1 MRKLLQQFKEIVFFD
16 TETTGLNPEKDQ
28 IIELARVW
36 WNGTGPIMNIRPAL
50 AEPGNIGVVL
60 AELAWHYSH
69 AYAEHHGFDQAV
81 AFKAICDSW
90 DAAHAKAQAANTESA
105 Q

>member
-1 MRKLLQQFKEIVFFD
+1 MALEKLPPPRLKLLAEFR
-16 TETTGLNPEKDQ
+16 LPRPC
-28 IIELARVW
+28 IELARVW

>member
-1 MRKLLQQFKEIVFFD
+1 MDAAALEQRSLPVPE
-16 TETTGLNPEKDQ
+16 GLDAPDDQ

-36 WNGTGPIMNIRPAL
+36 WNGSGPIMNIRPAL

-69 AYAEHHGFDQAV
+69 AYAEHHGFDQAA
-81 AFKAICDSW
+81 AFKAIRDSW
-90 DAAHAKAQAANTESA
+90 DAAHAQAAATVNTETA

>member
-1 MRKLLQQFKEIVFFD
+1 M
-16 TETTGLNPEKDQ
+16 TEALEAKALSIPEGLDGADEQ
-28 IIELARVW
+28 VLELIRVW
-36 WNGTGPIMNIRPAL
+36 WNVDGPRMNIRPAL
-50 AEPGNIGVVL
+50 REPANIGVVL

-90 DAAHAKAQAANTESA
+90 DAAHAKAAQAVNTESA